1 MKLSEVNKDLV
12 QAVQGVLEGKE
23 VKEMEMKYPHD
34 MFDPKT
40 GKKEVAKDEAGHK
53 ALAAKGYTHEAPE
66 ENVAD
71 PTDKSDDQN
80 VDKVRKMH
88 GVKKVDLGE
97 EVDEAHSEALV
108 INEGRM
114 KEFADYVDQGKDAA
128 FIAKKMKLDLKTVK
142 SLMASLGEAKTEE
155 ESDKQKKYKAFFTS
169 ALKKFGVKSPAE
181 LEDGKKKEFFDYV
194 DANYEADGE
203 VKEGVGDFFNKAKK
217 KVQRAA
223 DKVTGG
229 DIASSSNVL
238 VTKVNPDNDNVNEI
252 EVNQTTSV
260 EDGVSLSF
268 SPPFRS
274 MTSHYTDSTTGSY
287 AMEAN
292 SGGSIKSSFTI
303 TCTAGSGRPF
313 SNPNVPTIDDL
324 CVVKT
329 VNIGSAA
336 LPIEGENVSS
346 STYYR
351 WPVSNIVGLSDGMVL
366 DPTRTSNAVIDSRIG
381 GYLAEKSTNEI
392 IEREYYNDVKTIT
405 INDIN
410 VDGVSA
416 SSNSVTAIDV
426 YGAATAQEGN
436 VTFDVQQPDALKSD
450 TNVKLIGYGV
460 DQIRTVTGAN
470 VELSNVTIELTQI
483 STTTTSRT
491 INPGCFAVGRHAPAL
506 FQASVRRWL
515 SATWGYSDQ
524 PSANTPTRRW

>member
-169 ALKKFGVKSPAE
+169 AFKKFGVKSPGE
-181 LEDGKKKEFFDYV
+181 LEGDKKKEFFDYV
-194 DANYEADGE
+194 DAGYEAD
-203 VKEGVGDFFNKAKK
+203 
-217 KVQRAA
+217 
-223 DKVTGG
+223 
-229 DIASSSNVL
+229 
-238 VTKVNPDNDNVNEI
+238 NE
-252 EVNQTTSV
+252 
-260 EDGVSLSF
+260 ED
-268 SPPFRS
+268 
-274 MTSHYTDSTTGSY
+274 
-287 AMEAN
+287 
-292 SGGSIKSSFTI
+292 
-303 TCTAGSGRPF
+303 
-313 SNPNVPTIDDL
+313 
-324 CVVKT
+324 
-329 VNIGSAA
+329 
-336 LPIEGENVSS
+336 
-346 STYYR
+346 
-351 WPVSNIVGLSDGMVL
+351 
-366 DPTRTSNAVIDSRIG
+366 
-381 GYLAEKSTNEI
+381 
-392 IEREYYNDVKTIT
+392 
-405 INDIN
+405 
-410 VDGVSA
+410 
-416 SSNSVTAIDV
+416 
-426 YGAATAQEGN
+426 
-436 VTFDVQQPDALKSD
+436 
-450 TNVKLIGYGV
+450 
-460 DQIRTVTGAN
+460 
-470 VELSNVTIELTQI
+470 
-483 STTTTSRT
+483 
-491 INPGCFAVGRHAPAL
+491 
-506 FQASVRRWL
+506 
-515 SATWGYSDQ
+515 
-524 PSANTPTRRW
+524 